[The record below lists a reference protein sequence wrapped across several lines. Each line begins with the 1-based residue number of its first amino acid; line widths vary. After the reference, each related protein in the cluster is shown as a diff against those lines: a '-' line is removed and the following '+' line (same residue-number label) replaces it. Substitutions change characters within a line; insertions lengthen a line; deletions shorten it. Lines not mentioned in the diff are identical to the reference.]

1 VLEELRLRGLGV
13 IDDAHFELGPG
24 FTAITGETGAGKTML
39 LTGLA
44 LLLGAR
50 ADVALVRAGYERA
63 EVEGRWRLDPD
74 AAVVQRILDAGAVL
88 DDDALIAARG
98 VSAEGRSRAYLGGRS
113 VPAGVLSEIADDL
126 VTVHGQA
133 DQRGLLRPV
142 VQRAVLDRY
151 GGEAVATA
159 LAAYKALF
167 AEVSTTQ
174 SQLLEVT
181 SRHRERA
188 QEADLLRYGLGE
200 IDEVAPQPGEDVA
213 LRAEIERLAHVDGLR
228 RAAGGA
234 RVALSGAEAPDHD
247 AQNLLATA
255 RHAVDGMRGRDVTL
269 DGLAARL
276 ADVAYQL
283 SDVSA
288 DLTSYA
294 EGLAADPLRLEAAQ
308 RRLAQLGALTRKYA
322 PDVDGVIAWAAHA
335 RERLGGL
342 DGDDDRVRELTAT
355 HDRLI
360 GELAGAASELSGARL
375 EAAQRLQTETT
386 RELAAL
392 AMPGARIDVAVRHR
406 DDPAGLLVTDPVDGS
421 GRRVAFGGAGIDDVE
436 ILLRAHDG
444 APARPLHRGASGGE
458 LSRVMLAIE
467 VVLAGS
473 DPVPTFVFDEVDAGV
488 GGRAAVE
495 LGRRLAALARTA
507 QVIVVTH
514 LPQVAAF
521 ADHHL
526 VVRKA
531 KLDSAITTIVSPV
544 DGPERVEELS
554 RMLAGLPDSAL
565 GRGHAE
571 ELLAVAA
578 AAKKV
583 A

>member
-1 VLEELRLRGLGV
+1 MLEELRLRGLGV
-13 IDDAHFELGPG
+13 IDDAHLELGPG

-39 LTGLA
+39 LTGLG

-50 ADVALVRAGYERA
+50 GDAALVRAGHDRA
-63 EVEGRWRLDPD
+63 EVEGRIRLDLD
-74 AAVVQRILDAGAVL
+74 GAVASKVVDAGAVL
-88 DDDALIAARG
+88 DDDSVIVARG

-113 VPAGVLSEIADDL
+113 VPVGLLGEIADEL

-133 DQRGLLRPV
+133 DQRGLLRSS

-151 GGEAVATA
+151 AGAPVQEA

-167 AEVSTTQ
+167 AEVSTVQ
-174 SQLLEVT
+174 AQLLEVT
-181 SRHRERA
+181 SRRRERA
-188 QEADLLRYGLGE
+188 QEADLLRFGLAE
-200 IDEVAPQPGEDVA
+200 IDGIAPQPGEDLA
-213 LRAEIERLAHVDGLR
+213 LRAEIERLAHVDALR
-228 RAAGGA
+228 LAVDGA
-234 RVALSGAEAPDHD
+234 RATLSGADPADQD
-247 AQNLLATA
+247 AQTLVAAA
-255 RHAVDGMRGRDVTL
+255 RHTLDGVRGRDEAL
-269 DGLAARL
+269 DALATRL
-276 ADVAYQL
+276 AEVAYLL
-283 SDVSA
+283 SDVTA

-294 EGLAADPLRLEAAQ
+294 DGLAADPLRLEAAQ
-308 RRLAQLGALTRKYA
+308 ARLAQLTSLTRKYA
-322 PDVDGVIAWAAHA
+322 GDITGVIEWANDG
-335 RERLGGL
+335 RERLAGL
-342 DGDDDRVRELTAT
+342 DGDDDRVAELTTA
-355 HDRLI
+355 HDRLVAQ
-360 GELAGAASELSGARL
+360 LAAAAADLSGARQ
-375 EAAQRLQTETT
+375 EAAVRLAEAATD
-386 RELAAL
+386 ELSAL
-392 AMPGARIDVAVRHR
+392 AMPHARLQVAIRHR
-406 DDPAGLLVTDPVDGS
+406 DDPAGLSVPTADGEQ
-421 GRRVAFGGAGIDDVE
+421 RRVAFGASGIDDVE
-436 ILLRAHDG
+436 ILLVAHEG

-495 LGRRLAALARTA
+495 LGQRLATLARTA

-521 ADHHL
+521 ADNHL
-526 VVRKA
+526 VVRKNA
-531 KLDSAITTIVSPV
+531 ERGDVATTVAAV
-544 DGPERVEELS
+544 HGPDRLEELS